1 MSGVQA
7 VVGLGNPGSRYDN
20 TRHNVGFW
28 FVDSLARQAGGSF
41 AAERKLHGEV
51 SRVTL
56 GGSDV
61 RLVKPATF
69 VNRSGQCI
77 RALCDY
83 FGLPAASVLVV
94 HDDLDLPPGT
104 VKLKYGGGHGGH
116 NGLRDT
122 INHLG
127 PDFPRLRVGI
137 GHPGQRED
145 VVNYVLGIPGRE
157 DDELIRESLERAA
170 EVMPV
175 LLERGMEPA
184 MQQLHTAPPGA

>member
-1 MSGVQA
+1 LAGVQA

-28 FVDSLARQAGGSF
+28 FVDALAREAGGHF
-41 AAERKLHGEV
+41 AVERKLHGEV
-51 SRVTL
+51 ARVSL
-56 GGSDV
+56 GGMDV

-83 FGLPAASVLVV
+83 FGLPVASVLVV

-104 VKLKYGGGHGGH
+104 VKLKHGGGHGGH

-127 PDFPRLRVGI
+127 RDFPRLRVGI

-145 VVNYVLGIPGRE
+145 VVNYVLGTPGRE
-157 DDELIRESLERAA
+157 DEKLIRQALARAA

-175 LLERGMEPA
+175 LFERGIEPA

>member
-1 MSGVQA
+1 MAGVQA
-7 VVGLGNPGSRYDN
+7 VVGLGNPGPRYDN

-28 FVDSLARQAGGSF
+28 FVEDLAREAGGRF
-41 AAERKLHGEV
+41 TAERKLHGEV
-51 SRVTL
+51 ARVIL
-56 GGSDV
+56 GGNDV
-61 RLVKPATF
+61 RLVKPATY

-83 FGLPAASVLVV
+83 FGLSVASVLVV

-104 VKLKYGGGHGGH
+104 VKLKHGGGHGGH

-145 VVNYVLGIPGRE
+145 VVNYVLSTPGRE
-157 DDELIRESLERAA
+157 DAACIREALARAA
-170 EVMPV
+170 GVMPV
-175 LLERGMEPA
+175 LLEHGMEPA